1 MIALR
6 KIVTVAWCFIAFAA
20 PLQGRAATEP
30 LGEDFVFAINPQ
42 SGSAFR
48 SAMIW
53 YLKGVAD
60 QREISEAIIAKTS
73 KPPLPDGEWTV
84 CRNKLTPEALAT
96 RVSGKIMEF
105 KLDKEPLAW
114 AVTTAAGAACDSQQD
129 RLLKSRT
136 N

>member
-1 MIALR
+1 MFALR
-6 KIVTVAWCFIAFAA
+6 NAITVAWCLVAFAV
-20 PLQGRAATEP
+20 PLSSHAATDP
-30 LGEDFVFAINPQ
+30 LGEDFVFAMNPQ

-53 YLKGVAD
+53 YLKGIAD
-60 QREISEAIIAKTS
+60 QREISEAITAKTS
-73 KPPLPDGEWTV
+73 KPPLPDSEWAV
-84 CRNKLTPEALAT
+84 CRNELSPEALAT
-96 RVSGKIMEF
+96 KVSGKIMEL

-114 AVTTAAGAACDSQQD
+114 AVTTAAGAACDSLQD